1 MFAEEVGMRLSEL
14 IGCIEGTLV
23 YAARRKSAEK
33 KAAETEIT
41 GISGDS
47 RYIKNGEAFFALGG
61 GEKDGRDF
69 AAEAAQ
75 KGAAAVVAET
85 PVDLSG
91 IENPPPQVLV
101 KDSRKAISLAACAF
115 YRNPAKNMRVIGVT
129 GTNGKTTITYLL
141 ASILE
146 AAGEKTGIIGTTGIF
161 YGGTKIAPEL
171 TTPDPVYLQK
181 TLSDMQKNGVTSVA
195 MEVSAH
201 AVWYKKVAGIPFV
214 AKIFTNFSQDHLDF
228 FGNMQTYRKTKE
240 RFFFSEEDEENNEA
254 EKVFV
259 INVDDA
265 EGKKIADEAKK
276 RGIKTVTYGL
286 ENPSDVFAVIT
297 DESVSGSK
305 FLLNLSDELCRV
317 SLPLTGR
324 HNVYNALAA
333 AGCAFAIGVPL
344 KAVSDGLR
352 NAELP
357 KGRLQRMRGVSGAE
371 IFVDFAHTPDGLEKS
386 LEALKPLCKGKLY
399 CLFGCG
405 GNRDRSKR
413 AQMGAV
419 AAKKADF
426 SYLTSDNP
434 RYEDPSDIIR
444 EIETGYR
451 RFSENYAVL
460 TDRKKAIFYAVK
472 FLKKGDILLIAGK
485 GGEETQ
491 EIMGIKY
498 EYDDVAAV
506 EEAVAAR
513 KLGETE

>member
-1 MFAEEVGMRLSEL
+1 MKLSEL
-14 IGCIEGTLV
+14 IECVNGTLV
-23 YAARRKSAEK
+23 YEAKRKNAEK
-33 KAAETEIT
+33 RFNETEIK
-41 GISGDS
+41 GLSDDS
-47 RYIKNGEAFFALGG
+47 RHIVSGEVFFALGG

-69 AAEAAQ
+69 AFEAAE
-75 KGAAAVVAET
+75 KGAAAIVAET

-91 IENPPPQVLV
+91 SDFSPPQIIV
-101 KDSRKAISLAACAF
+101 KNSRKAIAIAAGAF
-115 YRNPAKNMRVIGVT
+115 YGRPAEKMRVVGVT
-129 GTNGKTTITYLL
+129 GTNGKTTVTYLL
-141 ASILE
+141 ASIFE
-146 AAGEKTGIIGTTGIF
+146 AAGKKAGIIGTTGIF

-171 TTPDPVYLQK
+171 TTPDPVFLHK
-181 TLSDMQKNGVTSVA
+181 TLADMQKNGVDTVL

-201 AVWYKKVAGIPFV
+201 AVWYEKIAGIPFS

-228 FGNMQTYRKTKE
+228 FGNMQTYEKTKTK
-240 RFFFSEEDEENNEA
+240 FFLPDEETAADEV
-254 EKVFV
+254 KKSLFV
-259 INVDDA
+259 INADDETGA
-265 EGKKIADEAKK
+265 KIIDKAKK
-276 RGIKTVTYGL
+276 CGVNTIAYGL

-297 DESVSGSK
+297 DETAAGSK
-305 FLLNLSDELCRV
+305 FLLNLSDELCRAAL
-317 SLPLTGR
+317 SLAGR

-333 AGCAFAIGVPL
+333 AGCAFALGTPL
-344 KAVSDGLR
+344 KAVSEGLK
-352 NAELP
+352 NAMLP
-357 KGRLQRMRGVSGAE
+357 KGRLQRVRGVCGAE
-371 IFVDFAHTPDGLEKS
+371 IFVDFAHTPDGLQKS

-405 GNRDRSKR
+405 GNRDRGKR

-444 EIETGYR
+444 EIETGFR

-460 TDRKKAIFYAVK
+460 SDRKKAIFYAVN

-491 EIMGIKY
+491 EIMGVKY
-498 EYDDVAAV
+498 EYDDVSVA